1 MNVLQRLLQHI
12 SVLVLVVQYTYMVK
26 FVCQAPSYWLCRYLV
41 LRGLTTL
48 HRWTLLLIIG
58 KHSALFHVRMYVWRL
73 AQKEINCYR
82 LSYCSYISKRISSK
96 RGSLVEHR
104 YVSMDVLRTI
114 NDLCIQHTSYYRR
127 LLYVQPKFFSTPP
140 SDERHALNR
149 AWTCRRLSDFAYF
162 CVHAGRTSP
171 WAGLPR
177 VRSSRRAR

>member
-58 KHSALFHVRMYVWRL
+58 KHSALFHVRMYV
-73 AQKEINCYR
+73 
-82 LSYCSYISKRISSK
+82 KRISSK

-149 AWTCRRLSDFAYF
+149 A
-162 CVHAGRTSP
+162 
-171 WAGLPR
+171 
-177 VRSSRRAR
+177 

>member
-149 AWTCRRLSDFAYF
+149 A
-162 CVHAGRTSP
+162 
-171 WAGLPR
+171 
-177 VRSSRRAR
+177 